1 MGISKPER
9 ALRDS
14 RIIKLAT
21 IGALSAEEI
30 ATQLGLPVSKIR
42 AILNKNYDRI
52 TQFNDALDTA
62 LTKEELAH
70 FRESRSILFSHLEKA
85 AYRLVDLLDSRDPRI
100 VLDTF
105 DRLGRATGIDL
116 APRETATPAQQSAP
130 SFNID
135 KILVALSAPPPL
147 APLPTGLP
155 PDHPLSLKQ
164 HTTQL
169 MAPDASSN
177 PPAHPSP
184 SASVDGSGASNSSS
198 PADPGRLSLEV
209 LPPRRSSEDDAASR
223 ARLVPV
229 LDGP

>member
-1 MGISKPER
+1 MGLSKPER
-9 ALRDS
+9 ALITS

-21 IGALSAEEI
+21 IGSLSAEEI
-30 ATQLGLPVSKIR
+30 STQLGLPVSRIR

-52 TQFNDALDTA
+52 IQFNDALDTA

-70 FRESRSILFSHLEKA
+70 FRESRSILFAHLEKA
-85 AYRLVDLLDSRDPRI
+85 AYRLVDLLDSRDPRV

-116 APRETATPAQQSAP
+116 APSETSTQKTTTAP

-135 KILVALSAPPPL
+135 KILVALSAPPPM

-155 PDHPLSLKQ
+155 PEHPLSLKHQ
-164 HTTQL
+164 TAKL

-177 PPAHPSP
+177 PPAHQAH
-184 SASVDGSGASNSSS
+184 SAPVDGSGAPNSSS
-198 PADPGRLSLEV
+198 PADPGRPSLEV
-209 LPPRRSSEDDAASR
+209 LPPRRGSEEDAASR
-223 ARLVPV
+223 ARLVPI